1 MLNLKESQEEF
12 EFGGETSTFNGVDK
26 ENNSSSNLANRYK
39 RNAQNDKSLQNYQEK
54 YNKLEENFKKFT
66 QGL

>member
-1 MLNLKESQEEF
+1 MRKASRSIGRRVLNLKESQEEF

-39 RNAQNDKSLQNYQEK
+39 RN
-54 YNKLEENFKKFT
+54 
-66 QGL
+66 G